1 MDDVL
6 IKILTIAGGLSGIAA
21 VINAVISRRKVGADA
36 ASVLTQA
43 ASGLVTDLQAQIDEL
58 KAWKRGQN
66 HLLAEHRKWDSI
78 VVRHLKDAGI
88 DVPEPPS
95 LTPDA

>member
-1 MDDVL
+1 MDDTLV
-6 IKILTIAGGLSGIAA
+6 KILTILGGLSGIAA

-43 ASGLVTDLQAQIDEL
+43 ASGLVSDLRREVDDL
-58 KAWKRGQN
+58 KAWKREQIRLN
-66 HLLAEHRKWDSI
+66 TQHRAWDSL
-78 VVRHLKDAGI
+78 VAAHLKDAGI

-95 LTPDA
+95 LTPDL